1 MEVRPGQH
9 SVTIAQAC
17 AHNVS
22 TVDRDMDMFRKLLVA
37 RGDTM
42 GVARLDTAQHYTR
55 IAYESLLAMYGDE
68 LADFVQSGHDHP
80 HEITGNERVHAPS
93 ADADMI
99 DNAALVA
106 RGIDVGKA
114 EITQIAIDVA
124 HRAAKFETR

>member
-1 MEVRPGQH
+1 MCIMEVRPGQH

-42 GVARLDTAQHYTR
+42 GVAKLDTAQHYAR

-68 LADFVQSGHDHP
+68 LADYVQAGHDHP
-80 HEITGNERVHAPS
+80 QEITGNERVHAPG
-93 ADADMI
+93 ADADMV
-99 DNAALVA
+99 NVA
-106 RGIDVGKA
+106 RDI
-114 EITQIAIDVA
+114 A